1 MLALTT
7 QSSPNSITDHTTP
20 VQEQWFCIILLGLN
34 HSLPLQSNFKVEN
47 LIMQIGCS
55 QMFLVLELFYL
66 PEVLTNENSIDFGTI
81 QLGEKLDTVRLP
93 PWAENPVDFVH
104 KHRMVLESEYA
115 SAHLHEWIDLIFGG
129 QELLV
134 KQLLTLDTVEVEGE
148 AKLRIKLQV

>member
-1 MLALTT
+1 ML
-7 QSSPNSITDHTTP
+7 
-20 VQEQWFCIILLGLN
+20 FC
-34 HSLPLQSNFKVEN
+34 
-47 LIMQIGCS
+47 CS
-55 QMFLVLELFYL
+55 A
-66 PEVLTNENSIDFGTI
+66 EVLTNKNSIDFGTT

-134 KQLLTLDTVEVEGE
+134 KQLLKLDTVEVEGE
-148 AKLRIKLQV
+148 AKLRKKVED